1 MVNKKKSKKERKL
14 ERELA
19 WIIGFVAFLV
29 LLFIFSGFIF
39 ESFNS
44 FEYEGLTFTKER
56 LGDIPVF
63 HYYYYFTNEVNQLIK
78 YNLYLRVD
86 PRENKVVAEGEDI
99 SLDKTRVVFVS
110 ADPESEL
117 NSCPYGVLAVG
128 RLARFLSD
136 NGFVVEGGNLN
147 LWNSKENDV
156 EWITCETRS
165 NNPVIE
171 IKEGEET
178 KILSN
183 GNCYEISISSCDD
196 VLAAIE
202 MFELKSIIDAKERA
216 STN

>member
-14 ERELA
+14 ERELL
-19 WIIGFVAFLV
+19 WILGFVAFLV
-29 LLFIFSGFIF
+29 FLFIFSGFVF
-39 ESFNS
+39 KSFNS

-56 LGDIPVF
+56 LGDIPIF
-63 HYYYYFTNEVNQLIK
+63 HYYYYFDNKNNQLIK
-78 YNLYLRVD
+78 YNLYLRID
-86 PRENKVVAEGEDI
+86 PRENNVIVEGDKI
-99 SLDKTRVVFVS
+99 SLEESSVVFVS

-136 NGFVVEGGNLN
+136 NGFVVEGGNLDFHDA
-147 LWNSKENDV
+147 KEKGEN
-156 EWITCETRS
+156 WITCETRS

-196 VLAAIE
+196 MLAAIE
-202 MFELKSIIDAKERA
+202 MFELKSIIDAKDRD
-216 STN
+216 SSN